1 MMLEVG
7 RGQVWMADLDPVRG
21 HEQGRR
27 RPVLIVSV
35 DAFNQTPAG
44 LIIIVPITG
53 TIRPIPAHVRIEPP
67 EGGLTKASVALCDQ
81 IRTISKARLSHCL
94 GYVSGATQDS
104 VGTVLKFL
112 LGF

>member
-1 MMLEVG
+1 MPDVA
-7 RGQVWMADLDPVRG
+7 RGQVWLADLDPVRG

-35 DAFNQTPAG
+35 DGFNQSPAG

-53 TIRPIPAHVRIEPP
+53 TIRAIPSHVRIDPP

-81 IRTISKARLSHCL
+81 VRTISQDRLSHCL
-94 GYVSGATQDS
+94 GQVTPGTQDQVS
-104 VGTVLKFL
+104 TVLRFL
-112 LGF
+112 LGL